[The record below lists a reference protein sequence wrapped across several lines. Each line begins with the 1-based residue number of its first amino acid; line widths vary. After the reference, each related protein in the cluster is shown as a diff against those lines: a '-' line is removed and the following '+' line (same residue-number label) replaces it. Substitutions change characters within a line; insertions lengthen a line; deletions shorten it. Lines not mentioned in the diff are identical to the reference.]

1 MKTWLITGASSGLGL
16 VMTTKL
22 LARGDRVV
30 ACGRRVTPFEA
41 LQRTARDRLRVAR
54 FDLAETAALRQEVD
68 AAFAAFGRIDTV
80 VSNAGYGLFGAAEE
94 VTDAQIER
102 QIATNLTGSIQLVRA
117 VLPHLRAQGGGR
129 ILQVSSE
136 GGQVAYPN
144 FSLYHATKWGIEGFL
159 DAVAQEVAPFGID
172 IVIAEPGATATGFA
186 RGLDHAVPMEV
197 YDATPAGDVRR
208 AVSSGMLEIK
218 GDADRTVDAMIR
230 VADSAHPRRRIA
242 LGSTALENIH
252 RALTARLD
260 DLVAQKS
267 LTLTADRV

>member
-16 VMTTKL
+16 HMTTQL

-30 ACGRRVTPFEA
+30 ACGRRTAPFDA
-41 LQRTARDRLRVAR
+41 LRPAAGDRLRVAC
-54 FDLAETAALRQEVD
+54 FDMTDTEALRREVD
-68 AAFAAFGRIDTV
+68 AAFAALGRIDTV

-94 VTDAQIER
+94 VSDAQIAR

-136 GGQVAYPN
+136 GGQTTYPG

-172 IVIAEPGATATGFA
+172 VVIAEPGPTDTGFGG
-186 RGLDHAVPMEV
+186 GLDHATPLPD
-197 YDATPAGDVRR
+197 YAATPAGEVRR
-208 AVSSGMLEIK
+208 AIIDGGFDIR
-218 GDADRTVDAMIR
+218 GDAERTAAAMLQ
-230 VADSAHPRRRIA
+230 VADMAKPRRRIA
-242 LGSTALENIH
+242 LGSLAYANIRLALD
-252 RALTARLD
+252 ARLD
-260 DLVAQKS
+260 DLHAQQA
-267 LTLTADRV
+267 LTLSADRT